1 MIQNGDDNMFL
12 PRFSDHE
19 WSFCQY
25 YLVVEDENGCPYFYA
40 ESKEPFPQEKI
51 NQFKKAD
58 QENGWKNP
66 QIIEVYNKK
75 EFLSK
80 TPID

>member
-1 MIQNGDDNMFL
+1 MFL
-12 PRFSDHE
+12 PHFSYYE

-40 ESKEPFPQEKI
+40 ESKELFPQEKI
-51 NQFKKAD
+51 SQFKEAAQK
-58 QENGWKNP
+58 NGWKNP
-66 QIIEVYNKK
+66 QIIEVYNKR

-80 TPID
+80 VMIE

>member
-1 MIQNGDDNMFL
+1 MFL
-12 PRFSDHE
+12 PRFSDTE
-19 WSFCQY
+19 WSFVQY

-40 ESKEPFPQEKI
+40 ESKELFSQEKI
-51 NQFKKAD
+51 NQFKKTA

-66 QIIEVYNKK
+66 QMIEVYNKK

-80 TPID
+80 VSID